1 MLLSSPEA
9 RGLGLGTSLLERL
22 DNVFGPEL
30 NFHLRRQYRSAP
42 PIQAWPMRAFY
53 GSKAAEPDES
63 VENIKLEDLLTPG
76 AQLIKDPLVLVDL
89 SRLDGE
95 WRDVMFEVIT
105 I

>member
-9 RGLGLGTSLLERL
+9 RKLGFETSLLERL
-22 DNVFGPEL
+22 DNEFGPEI

-42 PIQAWPMRAFY
+42 AIQEWPKRAFY

-63 VENIKLEDLLTPG
+63 VQNIKLEDLLAPG
-76 AQLIKDPLVLVDL
+76 AQLITDRLVLVDL

-95 WRDVMFEVIT
+95 WRDNMFEV
-105 I
+105 